1 MNHETK
7 NVEGQEPETK
17 IKAFPSKWK
26 KAICYVVAGVVLL
39 LLFKDGCSIDHIYEF
54 DGGVINLSNVT
65 IVKTGMR
72 FNLRYRHID
81 QTAFSIGYDDAD
93 VPITKENIAKIK
105 ESITKFSEDSTAS
118 FSAGGRAYIEFDGK
132 SVKLQQIE
140 EGWNWR
146 DLEST
151 VDSWLDETKAVLEK
165 IK

>member
-1 MNHETK
+1 MNQETE
-7 NVEGQEPETK
+7 NVAGQEPET
-17 IKAFPSKWK
+17 KAFPSKWK

-39 LLFKDGCSIDHIYEF
+39 LLFKDGCSIGHIYEF

-105 ESITKFSEDSTAS
+105 ESITKFSDSTAS
-118 FSAGGRAYIEFDGK
+118 ISAGGRAYIEFDGK
-132 SVKLQQIE
+132 RVELQQIK

-151 VDSWLDETKAVLEK
+151 VDSWLDETKAVLGK

>member
-1 MNHETK
+1 MNQETE
-7 NVEGQEPETK
+7 NAAGEEPETRT
-17 IKAFPSKWK
+17 KALPSKWK

-39 LLFKDGCSIDHIYEF
+39 LLFKAGCSIGNLYEF
-54 DGGVINLSNVT
+54 DGGIINLSNVT

-72 FNLRYRHID
+72 FNLRFRHID
-81 QTAFSIGYDDAD
+81 KTAFSIGYDDAD

-105 ESITKFSEDSTAS
+105 ESIAKFSEDSTAS

-132 SVKLQQIE
+132 SVKLQEIK

-146 DLEST
+146 DLERT
-151 VDSWLDETKAVLEK
+151 VDSWLDETKAVLGR

>member
-1 MNHETK
+1 MNHETE
-7 NVEGQEPETK
+7 NVAGQEPKTK
-17 IKAFPSKWK
+17 IKAFQSKWK

-54 DGGVINLSNVT
+54 DGGVINLSNAT

-72 FNLRYRHID
+72 FNLRYRHSD

-132 SVKLQQIE
+132 SVKLQQIK

-151 VDSWLDETKAVLEK
+151 VDSWLDESKAVLGK

>member
-1 MNHETK
+1 
-7 NVEGQEPETK
+7 
-17 IKAFPSKWK
+17 
-26 KAICYVVAGVVLL
+26 
-39 LLFKDGCSIDHIYEF
+39 
-54 DGGVINLSNVT
+54 
-65 IVKTGMR
+65 MR

-105 ESITKFSEDSTAS
+105 ESITKFSDSTAS
-118 FSAGGRAYIEFDGK
+118 FSAGGRAYIEFGGK
-132 SVKLQQIE
+132 RVELQQIK

-151 VDSWLDETKAVLEK
+151 VDSWLDETKAVLGK